1 MAQRYGAG
9 VARLEEILA
18 RLQSTLGELDGEP
31 RPLSGGITNHNFR
44 VTLGGEDYVVR
55 LHGRDTD
62 LLGIDREAE
71 LIACGLAAELGIAPE
86 LVASFDDC
94 LVTRFVACDPVV
106 PHEVAAHAAQIAR
119 ALRSFHDSPARLP
132 ARFWVPELLEDY
144 SEQVRVRG
152 VRLPADYGRAAAIAS
167 RIADALPLR
176 DPRPCHNDLLSTN
189 IIRAHATGERGGT
202 DADSNAGE
210 PANGSSGGGARM
222 LIVDWE
228 YAGMGHRYF
237 DLGNLSVNNDFDET
251 ADEQLLRGY
260 HGRPPTDSERA
271 ALALMRILSD
281 AREAAWGV
289 VQEEISELDFDFA
302 RYARVHFERLNAA
315 AELPQVSE
323 WLAAAAADTN
333 PPHEPEAQEP
343 DGQTA

>member
-18 RLQSTLGELDGEP
+18 RLQLTLGELTGEP
-31 RPLSGGITNHNFR
+31 QPLSGGITNHNFR

-86 LVASFDDC
+86 LVDSFDDC

-106 PHEVAAHAAQIAR
+106 PHEVAAHVAQIAR
-119 ALRSFHDSPARLP
+119 ALRSFHDSAARLP

-152 VRLPADYGRAAAIAS
+152 MRLPSDYGRAAAVAS
-167 RIADALPLR
+167 RIAEALPLQ

-189 IIRAHATGERGGT
+189 IIRAHAAGERSGT
-202 DADSNAGE
+202 DADGNAGE
-210 PANGSSGGGARM
+210 PANGSGDERM

-260 HGRPPTDSERA
+260 HGRPATDAERA

-289 VQEEISELDFDFA
+289 VQAEISELDFDFA
-302 RYARVHFERLNAA
+302 RYARVHFERLNTA

-333 PPHEPEAQEP
+333 PPQEP

>member
-18 RLQSTLGELDGEP
+18 RLQSTLGELAGEP
-31 RPLSGGITNHNFR
+31 QPLSGGITNHNFR

-106 PHEVAAHAAQIAR
+106 PHEVAAHVTQIAR
-119 ALRSFHDSPARLP
+119 ALRSFHDSPAKLP

-152 VRLPADYGRAAAIAS
+152 VRLPADYARAAAVAS
-167 RIADALPLR
+167 RIAAALPLR

-189 IIRAHATGERGGT
+189 IIRAHATGERGDT
-202 DADSNAGE
+202 NDDHNAGA
-210 PANGSSGGGARM
+210 PAQGGGRRV

-237 DLGNLSVNNDFDET
+237 DLGNLSVNNDFDEA
-251 ADEQLLRGY
+251 ADEQLLRAY
-260 HGRPPTDSERA
+260 HGRMATDSERA

-289 VQEEISELDFDFA
+289 LQAEISELDFDFA
-302 RYARVHFERLNAA
+302 RYARVHFDRLNAA
-315 AELPQVSE
+315 AEQPRVRE
-323 WLAAAAADTN
+323 WLTAAAADTN
-333 PPHEPEAQEP
+333 TPREP

>member
-9 VARLEEILA
+9 VVRLEEILA
-18 RLQSTLGELDGEP
+18 RLQSTLGELAGEP
-31 RPLSGGITNHNFR
+31 QPLSGGITNHNFR

-62 LLGIDREAE
+62 LLGIDRDAE
-71 LIACGLAAELGIAPE
+71 LIACNLAAELGIAPE

-106 PHEVAAHAAQIAR
+106 PHEVRANVAQLAR
-119 ALRSFHDSPARLP
+119 ALRSFHDSPAKLP

-152 VRLPADYGRAAAIAS
+152 VRLPSDYGRAAAIAS

-176 DPRPCHNDLLSTN
+176 DPQPCHNDLLSTN
-189 IIRAHATGERGGT
+189 IIRAHATGERGGAN
-202 DADSNAGE
+202 DYDVGA
-210 PANGSSGGGARM
+210 PAQGGDERM

-237 DLGNLSVNNDFDET
+237 DLGNLSVNSDFDE
-251 ADEQLLRGY
+251 AANEQLLRGY

-289 VQEEISELDFDFA
+289 VQTEISELDFDFA

-323 WLAAAAADTN
+323 WLAAAGADTN
-333 PPHEPEAQEP
+333 PPQEP

>member
-1 MAQRYGAG
+1 MARRYGAG

-31 RPLSGGITNHNFR
+31 QPLSGGITNHNFR

-71 LIACGLAAELGIAPE
+71 LIACGVAAELGIAPE

-106 PHEVAAHAAQIAR
+106 PHELAAHVAQIAR

-152 VRLPADYGRAAAIAS
+152 VRLPADYGRAAAMAS

-189 IIRAHATGERGGT
+189 IIRAHAPG
-202 DADSNAGE
+202 AG
-210 PANGSSGGGARM
+210 ASATGGGANEGGSAGEAAQDSGERM

-251 ADEQLLRGY
+251 ADGQLLRSY

-289 VQEEISELDFDFA
+289 VQAEISELDFDFA
-302 RYARVHFERLNAA
+302 RYARVHFERLNAG
-315 AELPQVSE
+315 AELPQVNE
-323 WLAAAAADTN
+323 WLAAAADDAN
-333 PPHEPEAQEP
+333 PPQEP

>member
-18 RLQSTLGELDGEP
+18 RLQSTLGALAGEP
-31 RPLSGGITNHNFR
+31 QPLSGGITNHNFR

-62 LLGIDREAE
+62 LLGIDRASE

-106 PHEVAAHAAQIAR
+106 PHEVAAHVAQIAR
-119 ALRSFHDSPARLP
+119 ALRSFHDSPARLR

-152 VRLPADYGRAAAIAS
+152 VRLPADYGRAAAVAS

-189 IIRAHATGERGGT
+189 IIRAHATGERSGT
-202 DADSNAGE
+202 DADGNAGA
-210 PANGSSGGGARM
+210 PANGGGERM
-222 LIVDWE
+222 LLVDWE

-260 HGRPPTDSERA
+260 HGRPPTDAERG

-302 RYARVHFERLNAA
+302 RYARVHFERLNTA

-333 PPHEPEAQEP
+333 PPQEP

>member
-189 IIRAHATGERGGT
+189 IIRAHAPGE
-202 DADSNAGE
+202 
-210 PANGSSGGGARM
+210 RM

-237 DLGNLSVNNDFDET
+237 DLGNLSVNNNFDET

-289 VQEEISELDFDFA
+289 VQAEISELDFDFA

>member
-1 MAQRYGAG
+1 MGQRYGAG
-9 VARLEEILA
+9 VDRLEEILA
-18 RLQSTLGELDGEP
+18 RLQSTLGELAGEP
-31 RPLSGGITNHNFR
+31 QPLSGGITNHNFR
-44 VTLGGEDYVVR
+44 VTLGGKDYVVR

-71 LIACGLAAELGIAPE
+71 LIACGLAAELDIAPE
-86 LVASFDDC
+86 LVAAFEDC

-106 PHEVAAHAAQIAR
+106 PHEVAAHAAQIAHT
-119 ALRSFHDSPARLP
+119 LRSFHDSPARLP
-132 ARFWVPELLEDY
+132 SRFWVPELLEDY

-152 VRLPADYGRAAAIAS
+152 VRLPADYGRAAAVAT

-189 IIRAHATGERGGT
+189 IIRAHAAGERGGT
-202 DADSNAGE
+202 DADGSVRE
-210 PANGSSGGGARM
+210 TANGGGRM

-260 HGRPPTDSERA
+260 HDRPPTDAERA

-289 VQEEISELDFDFA
+289 VQAEISELDFDFA

-323 WLAAAAADTN
+323 WLATAAAGTN
-333 PPHEPEAQEP
+333 PPREP

>member
-31 RPLSGGITNHNFR
+31 QALSGGITNHNFR
-44 VTLGGEDYVVR
+44 VALGGEDYVVR

-71 LIACGLAAELGIAPE
+71 LIACGFAAELGIAPE

-106 PHEVAAHAAQIAR
+106 PHEVAAYVAQIAR

-152 VRLPADYGRAAAIAS
+152 VRLPADYGRAAAVAS

-189 IIRAHATGERGGT
+189 IIRAHATIGRGGANDDDDTGAPAQGGGERL
-202 DADSNAGE
+202 
-210 PANGSSGGGARM
+210 

-237 DLGNLSVNNDFDET
+237 DLGNLSVNNDFDD
-251 ADEQLLRGY
+251 ADDEQLLRGY
-260 HGRPPTDSERA
+260 HGRPATDSERA

-289 VQEEISELDFDFA
+289 VQAEISELDFDFA
-302 RYARVHFERLNAA
+302 RYAREHFERLNAA

-323 WLAAAAADTN
+323 WLAAAAADTD
-333 PPHEPEAQEP
+333 PPQEP

>member
-1 MAQRYGAG
+1 MARRYGAG

-18 RLQSTLGELDGEP
+18 RLEPTLGKLAGQP
-31 RPLSGGITNHNFR
+31 QPLSGGITNHNFR

-55 LHGRDTD
+55 LHGQDTD

-71 LIACGLAAELGIAPE
+71 QLACSRAAELGIAPQ
-86 LVASFDDC
+86 LVASFEDC

-106 PHEVAAHAAQIAR
+106 PHEVAAHVEEIAR
-119 ALRSFHDSPARLP
+119 ALRSFHDSPTQLP
-132 ARFWVPELLEDY
+132 ARFWVPELLADY
-144 SEQVRVRG
+144 SEQVRVRE
-152 VRLPADYGRAAAIAS
+152 VRLPSDYGRAAAVAS

-189 IIRAHATGERGGT
+189 IIRAHASGGRART
-202 DADSNAGE
+202 NESDNAGR
-210 PANGSSGGGARM
+210 PAQRDGEQL

-237 DLGNLSVNNDFDET
+237 DLGNLSVNNDFDEAT
-251 ADEQLLRGY
+251 DEQLLSAY
-260 HGRPPTDSERA
+260 HRRAPTDAERA

-289 VQEEISELDFDFA
+289 VQAEISELDFDFA
-302 RYARVHFERLNAA
+302 RYARVHFERLGAS
-315 AELPQVSE
+315 AEQPQLEE
-323 WLAAAAADTN
+323 WLEAAAANTD
-333 PPHEPEAQEP
+333 AQGRP

>member
-18 RLQSTLGELDGEP
+18 RLQSTLGELAGEP
-31 RPLSGGITNHNFR
+31 QPLSGGITNHNFR

-71 LIACGLAAELGIAPE
+71 LIACSLAAELGIAPA

-94 LVTRFVACDPVV
+94 LVTRFVACDPVI
-106 PHEVAAHAAQIAR
+106 PHEVATHAAQIAL
-119 ALRSFHDSPARLP
+119 ALRSFHDLPAKLP

-152 VRLPADYGRAAAIAS
+152 VRLPADYGRAAAVAS

-202 DADSNAGE
+202 DADGTAGE
-210 PANGSSGGGARM
+210 PANGGGTRM

-228 YAGMGHRYF
+228 YAGMGHPYF
-237 DLGNLSVNNDFDET
+237 DLGNLSVNNDFDEA

-260 HGRPPTDSERA
+260 HDRPPTDSERA

-289 VQEEISELDFDFA
+289 VQLEISELDFDFA

-323 WLAAAAADTN
+323 WLAAAGADTN
-333 PPHEPEAQEP
+333 PPQEP